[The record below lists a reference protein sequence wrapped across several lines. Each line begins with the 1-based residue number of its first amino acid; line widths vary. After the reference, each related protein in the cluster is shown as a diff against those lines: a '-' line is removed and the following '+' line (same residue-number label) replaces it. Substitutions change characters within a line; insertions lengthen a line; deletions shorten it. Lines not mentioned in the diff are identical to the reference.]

1 MGRRQTQPSLLD
13 SKSKEE
19 VIVISEVSSIN
30 PTYIA
35 GGSIAVYENA
45 WDKWD
50 ETISDIL
57 KLTED
62 PSLNVKFSPSQTNAD
77 PANTKKQSIR
87 TNQGLS
93 ISRNAN
99 INEKTKL
106 INRKCYDLV
115 SSAIKNYKEIFK
127 IEQEIKNA
135 EFYGL
140 LRYSVGEQY
149 GFHYDG
155 GTASKRSISVL
166 IYLNDDYEGGELE
179 FPNFKLKI
187 KPKAGTLIL
196 FPSNYAYGHIAHPV
210 TSGTKYVIVTWLH
223 DR

>member
-1 MGRRQTQPSLLD
+1 MD
-13 SKSKEE
+13 SKSKKEE
-19 VIVISEVSSIN
+19 VVVLTEVSTIN

-45 WDKWD
+45 WDKEN
-50 ETISDIL
+50 ETINDIL
-57 KLTED
+57 EMTED
-62 PSLNVKFSPSQTNAD
+62 VSLNIKFSPSQTNAD
-77 PANTKKQSIR
+77 PVDTNEQSIR
-87 TNQGLS
+87 TSYGLS

-99 INEKTKL
+99 INKAMKL
-106 INRKCYDLV
+106 INNKCYNLV
-115 SSAIKNYKEIFK
+115 SSALHNYKSMFK
-127 IEQEIKNA
+127 IEQEIKSIEPYA
-135 EFYGL
+135 V
-140 LRYSVGEQY
+140 LRYSGGEQY

-155 GTASKRSISVL
+155 GTGSRRSISVL
-166 IYLNDDYEGGELE
+166 IYLNDDYEGGEIE

>member
-1 MGRRQTQPSLLD
+1 MYKKIFP
-13 SKSKEE
+13 
-19 VIVISEVSSIN
+19 IN
-30 PTYIA
+30 PTHLV
-35 GGSIAVYENA
+35 GGAIAVYENA
-45 WDKWD
+45 WDDGNK
-50 ETISDIL
+50 TINDIL
-57 KLTED
+57 KTIND
-62 PSLNVKFSPSQTNAD
+62 TSLNIKFSASQTSAD
-77 PANTKKQSIR
+77 PIDIPDQSIR
-87 TNQGLS
+87 TSHGLS

-99 INEKTKL
+99 VNENMKL
-106 INRKCYDLV
+106 INNKCYDLV
-115 SSAIKNYKEIFK
+115 ASALHKYKEIFK

-155 GTASKRSISVL
+155 GTESKRSISVL
-166 IYLNDDYEGGELE
+166 IYLNDDYEGGEIE
-179 FPNFKLKI
+179 FPNFNLKF
-187 KPKAGTLIL
+187 KPKAGTLVL